1 MYELCHCFSYNC
13 FIAVKLAGL
22 CVLLAP
28 DYAMSST
35 EKQRNKA
42 LSLLEHPE
50 ESPGLPI
57 RRDIDRRILIFRY
70 PSFEPY
76 FSWSLFYSN
85 KTYWI
90 RRVVWDPSK
99 CFPSENAEPLTFGS
113 EVVCPNEVA
122 ETLLS
127 SLATISINSP
137 DRKGRKI
144 VKKAIQT

>member
-1 MYELCHCFSYNC
+1 
-13 FIAVKLAGL
+13 
-22 CVLLAP
+22 
-28 DYAMSST
+28 MSTT
-35 EKQRNKA
+35 EKQRNKV
-42 LSLLEHPE
+42 LSLLDHPE
-50 ESPGLPI
+50 EYPGLPI
-57 RRDIDRRILIFRY
+57 RRDTDRRLLIFRY

-90 RRVVWDPSK
+90 RRVGWDPSK

-127 SLATISINSP
+127 SLATISIRP
-137 DRKGRKI
+137 LQQPKLIGMDGTICGI
-144 VKKAIQT
+144 VVGNYWLSCAL